1 MGFDTEELG
10 KYVEVLSGFAFKSKD
25 FSESGIPV
33 IKIKNINPPEVS
45 LHDVSYVP
53 VSFLETHSK
62 YVLDRNDI
70 LIAMTGSH
78 INQWASVVGRVARVK
93 YKEKS
98 FLNQRVGKII
108 VTDTEKCDENFVYY
122 YLSQDTVKIE
132 LANIAGGAANQANIS
147 PADIKGLRIPFPSVD
162 IQRRIGEILSAYD
175 DLIENNKKQ
184 IKLLEEMAQRLYKEW
199 FVDLHF
205 PGYEDV
211 EIVNGV
217 PEGWVRKK
225 ISEFGK
231 IITGKTPSTSQ
242 KEYYGGEIPFVKIPD
257 MHNCV
262 YPIVTE
268 STLTSEGANSQKNKF
283 LPRNSVMVSCIAT
296 VGLVNISVEPCQ
308 TNQQINSIV
317 LDNIEDLY
325 YIYSTMKR
333 IKALLQ
339 GVGSNGATMTN
350 VNKSKFGNLEVLY
363 PDSNLQKDYYDFCEP
378 IFRKIY
384 DLSISST
391 RLIKVRD
398 CLCSKLMNGE
408 LEV

>member
-1 MGFDTEELG
+1 
-10 KYVEVLSGFAFKSKD
+10 
-25 FSESGIPV
+25 
-33 IKIKNINPPEVS
+33 
-45 LHDVSYVP
+45 
-53 VSFLETHSK
+53 
-62 YVLDRNDI
+62 
-70 LIAMTGSH
+70 
-78 INQWASVVGRVARVK
+78 
-93 YKEKS
+93 
-98 FLNQRVGKII
+98 
-108 VTDTEKCDENFVYY
+108 
-122 YLSQDTVKIE
+122 
-132 LANIAGGAANQANIS
+132 
-147 PADIKGLRIPFPSVD
+147 
-162 IQRRIGEILSAYD
+162 
-175 DLIENNKKQ
+175 
-184 IKLLEEMAQRLYKEW
+184 
-199 FVDLHF
+199 
-205 PGYEDV
+205 
-211 EIVNGV
+211 
-217 PEGWVRKK
+217 
-225 ISEFGK
+225 
-231 IITGKTPSTSQ
+231 
-242 KEYYGGEIPFVKIPD
+242 
-257 MHNCV
+257 
-262 YPIVTE
+262 
-268 STLTSEGANSQKNKF
+268 
-283 LPRNSVMVSCIAT
+283 MVSCIVT

>member
-1 MGFDTEELG
+1 M
-10 KYVEVLSGFAFKSKD
+10 
-25 FSESGIPV
+25 
-33 IKIKNINPPEVS
+33 N
-45 LHDVSYVP
+45 
-53 VSFLETHSK
+53 FLEHIVLNPKIELKKGEVYPFVEMANVSIK
-62 YVLDRNDI
+62 YREPD
-70 LIAMTGSH
+70 LIENRVYTSGVKFEEYDTVIARIEPCLQNGKKFLAKGIKQGFGSTEYLVFRPMDDMVDSVFLYYFMQTDFIRKNMIGSMTGST
-78 INQWASVVGRVARVK
+78 GR
-93 YKEKS
+93 
-98 FLNQRVGKII
+98 QRVNNDIFKS
-108 VTDTEKCDENFVYY
+108 
-122 YLSQDTVKIE
+122 LKIE
-132 LANIAGGAANQANIS
+132 IPDIEVQRKIA
-147 PADIKGLRIPFPSVD
+147 K
-162 IQRRIGEILSAYD
+162 ILSVYD

-184 IKLLEEMAQRLYKEW
+184 IRLLEEMAQRLYKEW

-205 PGYEDV
+205 PGYENV

-217 PEGWVRKK
+217 PKGWERKK

-242 KEYYGGEIPFVKIPD
+242 KAYYGGEIPFVKIPD